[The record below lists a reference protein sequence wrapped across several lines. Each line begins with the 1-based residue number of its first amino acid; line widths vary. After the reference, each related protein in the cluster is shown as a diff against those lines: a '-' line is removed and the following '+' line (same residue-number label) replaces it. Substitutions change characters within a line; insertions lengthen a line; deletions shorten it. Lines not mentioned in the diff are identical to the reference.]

1 MTANAAIPV
10 ISASP
15 VHQQGM
21 SPTPMVE
28 GETRGPNYE
37 QLPAEPLREEQ
48 GAGVQQRESPLPNG
62 VSSVNLYGSGGASPA
77 VGHGTSNVA
86 VVADHPPRQLPVD
99 GTEAS
104 LPTLPV
110 ERTGLR
116 MSVLE
121 TTGSVRDDTPAA
133 SSTFSNVSSVSFAR
147 TVTGTFPSG
156 VFKGLVCKAG
166 RLHSENSGGM
176 AYGGAPPSCAAKR
189 MESE

>member
-1 MTANAAIPV
+1 MTANAAVPV

-133 SSTFSNVSSVSFAR
+133 SSTFSNVSSGYRPLRRLQGPGLQGWATTFR
-147 TVTGTFPSG
+147 ELWRYGLRWGTTKLCS
-156 VFKGLVCKAG
+156 KANG
-166 RLHSENSGGM
+166 E
-176 AYGGAPPSCAAKR
+176 
-189 MESE
+189 